1 MQDAYACLQ
10 TIQPRGWAR
19 VQAVLVDRIKRAALR
34 RLHAS
39 TAGEILLLRM
49 YLIGEEST
57 EQALQDDWMPT
68 DAPQWLSRQSAQ
80 HLAEERLHVLAFAD
94 AIAQRGGTT
103 RNTAR
108 GAASP
113 DVVGAVNEV
122 TGANGTAAA
131 ATQSEPDWLS
141 RRKIARW
148 KRLGQRHAPHF
159 SHGVLVPAY
168 AIGLCAEQMG
178 VRVLRRH
185 CDTIGAEHPLH
196 PLLAGV
202 LDDESRHVRLCMHT
216 LKRIVTQE
224 ELPRLEAL
232 LQEIRRIERGFGI
245 SGSIG
250 MYLAGWACVWKSR
263 PSITAQPVS
272 PSKPSALAD
281 ATPDS
286 KLPAGRDLH

>member
-10 TIQPRGWAR
+10 AMPPRGWAR
-19 VQAVLVDRIKRAALR
+19 VQAMLVDRIKRAALR

-80 HLAEERLHVLAFAD
+80 HLAEERQHVLAFAD

-103 RNTAR
+103 
-108 GAASP
+108 GS
-113 DVVGAVNEV
+113 
-122 TGANGTAAA
+122 TAADSV
-131 ATQSEPDWLS
+131 TESEPDWLS

-196 PLLAGV
+196 RLLAGV

-250 MYLAGWACVWKSR
+250 MYLAGWACAWKSR
-263 PSITAQPVS
+263 PRVTAQPVS
-272 PSKPSALAD
+272 PSKPSAPAD
-281 ATPDS
+281 VMSDAMP
-286 KLPAGRDLH
+286 PAGRDRH